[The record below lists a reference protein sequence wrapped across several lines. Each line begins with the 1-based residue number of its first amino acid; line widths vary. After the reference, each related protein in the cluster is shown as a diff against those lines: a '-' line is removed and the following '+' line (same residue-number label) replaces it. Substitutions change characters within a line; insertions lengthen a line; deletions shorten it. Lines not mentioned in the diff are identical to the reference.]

1 MKRSNQQGVG
11 LIEVLVALLV
21 LAIGVLGFVIL
32 QVRAVEA
39 TGESTQ
45 RIQAINIARDLAERV
60 RSNRS
65 AWSSY
70 KTEFA
75 TTAKQKDGSRVCTNA
90 TNCTDAE
97 LADYDARD
105 MEAYASSLGMSLA
118 LLECPKSGATGN
130 GRQCIYV
137 AWNDTDATTLPAAS
151 EPDDNSTACTHGA
164 AYRRNST
171 CLIMEIY

>member
-65 AWSSY
+65 AWERY

-75 TTAKQKDGSRVCTNA
+75 TAAKQKDGSKECVNT
-90 TNCTDAE
+90 TNCTAAE

-105 MEAYASSLGMSLA
+105 IEAYASSLGMHLA
-118 LLECPKSGATGN
+118 LSECPITGTTSN
-130 GRQCIYV
+130 GRQCIFV
-137 AWNDTDATTLPAAS
+137 AWNDTEATSLSAAS
-151 EPDDNSTACTHGA
+151 EPDENSTICMHGT

-171 CLIMEIY
+171 CLMMEIY